1 MGSTIEAIIIGGGI
15 GGLCAAIAL
24 QQKGIKVKVF
34 ERAADLKEVGAG
46 LSLWRNAVHALES
59 IGLSE
64 ALHALSVP
72 QIIGGL
78 RSARGD
84 FISKAMGKTF
94 GGNAGEAQVVVVHR
108 AELLA
113 ALVQK
118 AGAANIRTGAEC
130 IGFAQ
135 SDEGVTVRFQD
146 GPTAG
151 GDFLVGADGI
161 NSVIRAQMFGS
172 SKPRYS
178 GYTGWRAVTEFEH
191 PLLSQGAFE
200 SWGRGA
206 RFGLIPLSHQRV
218 YWFATKNLPP
228 GETDAPAGRKRE
240 LLELFADWHEPIR
253 EAIEMTDE
261 QAILRNDIVDREP
274 LKSWTQG
281 RVMLLGDAAHAMTPN
296 LGQGACQAI
305 EDAVVL
311 ARCVGENAQVSEALK
326 TYEAQRLKRANK
338 ISSRSWRVGQ
348 VAQLENALACQLR
361 NAIVKWTPAALQA
374 KQLDWIINYE
384 V

>member
-1 MGSTIEAIIIGGGI
+1 VGATREAIIIGAGI

-24 QQKGIKVKVF
+24 QQKGVTVKVF
-34 ERAADLKEVGAG
+34 ERAAEIKEVGAG
-46 LSLWRNAVHALES
+46 LSLWRNAVHALET

-78 RSARGD
+78 RSASGD
-84 FISKAMGKTF
+84 LISNAMGKTF
-94 GGNAGEAQVVVVHR
+94 GGNAGEAQVVVLHR
-108 AELLA
+108 AELLS
-113 ALVQK
+113 ALLQR
-118 AGAANIRTGAEC
+118 AGAENIKSGTEC
-130 IGFAQ
+130 VGFAQ
-135 SDEGVTVRFQD
+135 EDQKVTARFQD
-146 GPTAG
+146 GTTAG
-151 GDFLVGADGI
+151 GDFLIGADGI
-161 NSVIRAQMFGS
+161 NSIIRAQMFGR

-191 PLLSQGAFE
+191 PFLGQGAFE

-206 RFGLIPLSHQRV
+206 RFGMIPLSGKRV
-218 YWFATKNLPP
+218 YWFATKNVPQ
-228 GETDAPAGRKRE
+228 GEKDAPAGRKRE
-240 LLELFADWHEPIR
+240 LLEMFADWHEPIKA
-253 EAIEMTDE
+253 AIEKTDE
-261 QAILRNDIVDREP
+261 QVILRNDIVDREP

-281 RVMLLGDAAHAMTPN
+281 RVTLLGDAAHAMTPN
-296 LGQGACQAI
+296 LGQGACQVI

-311 ARCVGENAQVSEALK
+311 ARCVGETGTVREAL
-326 TYEAQRLKRANK
+326 TRYEAQRLKRANK
-338 ISSRSWRVGQ
+338 IISRSWRVGQ
-348 VAQLENALACQLR
+348 VAQLENALACHLR